1 MRPVADDND
10 GSPAFE
16 AVVERTRVPSMKL
29 AANGLRAR
37 VCHRAERVVDR
48 RYVRSASV
56 ESAANADG
64 VIAAA
69 LCRIPTSARLAVFGE
84 LHVKHLRIFF
94 RFHEIAHV
102 AAEIF
107 RERKARRCRDE
118 VLVGMPTEVPRG
130 EASRCQLALA
140 VARRYQQ
147 HESVDLAALDALQ
160 LLGDLPMQ
168 ACRLVSGIRVA
179 GEVN

>member
-107 RERKARRCRDE
+107 RERKARRGRNE
-118 VLVGMPTEVPRG
+118 VLFGMPAQVPSG
-130 EASRCQLALA
+130 EAPAGQFGFPVSRWH
-140 VARRYQQ
+140 QQ
-147 HESVDLAALDALQ
+147 HWPVDLTALDTFE
-160 LLGDLPMQ
+160 LLGNLPMQ
-168 ACRLVSGIRVA
+168 ARRLVSGIRVA